1 MISMRYHIISLAAVF
16 LALALGIVLGATKIG
31 SPLLSSIS
39 GERDTLTQERDQLR
53 VDNEALTSRISSADG
68 IGEAVSEVAVR
79 GLLPQ
84 PQGTVV
90 LITTADA
97 DPADRD
103 AVKSLVLKANG
114 VVTAEINL
122 TDGFTD
128 PSRAQELRTLVTS
141 NIPAGKQLPQVTSA
155 GSQAGALFGLL
166 LINGADGK
174 PQAKDEEF
182 AAALG
187 AFDGAGF
194 LKTGDAPK
202 PGNLVIVITGAATT
216 GGSETDRA
224 TTVADLAAQL
234 KITSKGVVV
243 AGRQGSDSATG
254 AVGVIR
260 TDAYSSSVVSTVDD
274 VDTGNGR
281 LATVLALAE
290 QNGGGSGRYGV
301 GPNAQAQ
308 VPTLRTG

>member
-16 LALALGIVLGATKIG
+16 LALALGIVLGATKAS
-31 SPLLSSIS
+31 SPLLTSLS
-39 GERDTLTQERDQLR
+39 GSRDTLTQERDQLKA
-53 VDNEALTSRISSADG
+53 DNEALNRQVASADT

-79 GLLPQ
+79 YLMSDQ
-84 PQGTVV
+84 TVV
-90 LITTADA
+90 LITTSDA

-103 AVKSLVLKANG
+103 AVKSLLAKSGATI
-114 VVTAEINL
+114 TAEVNM
-122 TDGFTD
+122 TEGFTD
-128 PSRAQELRTLVTS
+128 PARAQELRTLVTS
-141 NIPAGKQLPQVTSA
+141 NIPAGKSLPEVTTA
-155 GSQAGALFGLL
+155 GSQVGGLFGILL
-166 LINGADGK
+166 VSDADGK

-194 LKTGDAPK
+194 LKTSAAPK
-202 PGNLVIVITGAATT
+202 PGRFVVIVTGAATT
-216 GGSETDRA
+216 GGSEADRA
-224 TTVADLAAQL
+224 ATTADLAAQL
-234 KITSKGVVV
+234 KTTAQGVVV
-243 AGRQGSDSATG
+243 AGRQGSDSPTG
-254 AVGVIR
+254 SVGLIR
-260 TDAYSSSVVSTVDD
+260 SDAYASSAVSTVDD

-290 QNGGGSGRYGV
+290 QRGGGAGRYGV